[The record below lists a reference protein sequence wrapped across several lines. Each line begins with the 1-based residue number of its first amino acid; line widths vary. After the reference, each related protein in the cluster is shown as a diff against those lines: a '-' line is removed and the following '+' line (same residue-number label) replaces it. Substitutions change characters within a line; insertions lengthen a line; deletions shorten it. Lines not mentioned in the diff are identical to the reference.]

1 MYWDLIIINTRS
13 FVICF
18 DIIIAQCINDFQDAM
33 SNAFKLLIFKKSYL
47 FVQVVD
53 PTIGCS
59 KMNKQSS
66 SMHKNMVEII
76 DGGARCLLNYLIELK
91 LQT

>member
-1 MYWDLIIINTRS
+1 
-13 FVICF
+13 
-18 DIIIAQCINDFQDAM
+18 M
-33 SNAFKLLIFKKSYL
+33 SNAFKLLIKKNSYL

-59 KMNKQSS
+59 KVKKQSS
-66 SMHKNMVEII
+66 SVQKNMVEII

-91 LQT
+91 LQA